1 MTDEQRKEF
10 IAKLKECQTKYGT
23 DLEAAHSEADGVLYD
38 VLVALGY
45 EDIAEAWDD
54 VPKWY
59 C

>member
-10 IAKLKECQTKYGT
+10 ITKLKECQTKYGT

-38 VLVALGY
+38 VLVTLGY